1 MAFFSLSVV
10 FCCKV
15 SSSQLKALDFSWYTN
30 PFIASIFV
38 ASSADFKEGTIH
50 LSKIKELSFLEGFTT
65 LTYDTGNTEIVKVKS
80 KAKSKAKSKTKSKA
94 IYYKSKFNE
103 LRATTIYDV
112 IKINPLIGKE
122 FTSCGFANNSK
133 ITCYDLIKYNGD
145 SKRKVGISFVSGD
158 YEARLIKGKSALLY
172 KQKITRTFKGK
183 K

>member
-1 MAFFSLSVV
+1 MATA
-10 FCCKV
+10 
-15 SSSQLKALDFSWYTN
+15 QEAHIPHLDGWHFGDTFKIGTGGHGDTLETYTETY
-30 PFIASIFV
+30 A
-38 ASSADFKEGTIH
+38 
-50 LSKIKELSFLEGFTT
+50 KELSFLEGFTT

-112 IKINPLIGKE
+112 IKISPLIGKE

-133 ITCYDLIKYNGD
+133 ITCYDLIKYDGD
-145 SKRKVGISFVSGD
+145 SKIKVGISFVSGD